1 MSSSTWSKTIKFNW
15 IEKMW
20 TQLNSTSFS
29 SADLLCHNFGMP
41 RWRTSDQLLYGGDAT
56 MFWTVCLFLGP
67 PKLVLFRWHVYP
79 PSCFRS
85 SGVCELSMFYF
96 VAMFAHLHVSFK
108 RCVWALHVHRII
120 DGSNSKTYAECIRW
134 HPPFNGGGW
143 YVFFSQQKSTVY
155 KSWEH
160 WSHVGIM
167 SLQICL

>member
-56 MFWTVCLFLGP
+56 MFWTVCLFLGT

-108 RCVWALHVHRII
+108 RCVWALHVHKII
-120 DGSNSKTYAECIRW
+120 DGSSSMESQNQSHGGNS
-134 HPPFNGGGW
+134 G
-143 YVFFSQQKSTVY
+143 Y
-155 KSWEH
+155 KPSRRPSMVNCEE
-160 WSHVGIM
+160 VGIDG
-167 SLQICL
+167 

>member
-29 SADLLCHNFGMP
+29 SADLLCNNFGMP

-56 MFWTVCLFLGP
+56 MFWTVCLFLGT

-85 SGVCELSMFYF
+85 SGVCELYMFYF
-96 VAMFAHLHVSFK
+96 AAMFAHLHVSLK
-108 RCVWALHVHRII
+108 RCVCALHVHNII
-120 DGSNSKTYAECIRW
+120 DGSSSMESQNQPHGGNS
-134 HPPFNGGGW
+134 G
-143 YVFFSQQKSTVY
+143 Y
-155 KSWEH
+155 KPSRRPSMVNCEE
-160 WSHVGIM
+160 VGIDG
-167 SLQICL
+167 